1 MRGRRSITTVL
12 IGVLYYTYNQWY
24 NFLVNV
30 LIIPMIGVT
39 IIGSFYIVEGPNFLY
54 AQKREKECLESLRTI
69 AIYNNKL

>member
-39 IIGSFYIVEGPNFLY
+39 IIGSFYIV
-54 AQKREKECLESLRTI
+54 
-69 AIYNNKL
+69 